1 LFTQYVV
8 MQILP
13 VKVVRDWA
21 LRMAASM
28 AHTAILFLGLL
39 GFFDAL
45 ARVVKSAST
54 RIVKR
59 RGLLSL
65 RWLLLATDVI
75 RSWSHE
81 LELFVVVGVVRIW
94 INFSN

>member
-1 LFTQYVV
+1 
-8 MQILP
+8 
-13 VKVVRDWA
+13 
-21 LRMAASM
+21 MATSM
-28 AHTAILFLGLL
+28 AHAAILFLGLL

-65 RWLLLATDVI
+65 GWLLLATDAI
-75 RSWSHE
+75 
-81 LELFVVVGVVRIW
+81 
-94 INFSN
+94 